1 MRPNIPNGKIGQIQL
16 NPPHSPAKCLT
27 EFTLTRHS
35 AVYTGGHVDTV
46 HVVDRLGISAATAA
60 DLYRQRLVT
69 DPDTSLA
76 EVMSYVNRMIV
87 ARGANPLDPVEV
99 VCNFSAR
106 NVNASQLGTWLSTY
120 RGSIDLSHNHLR
132 TLDWNLSHLQ
142 GDLLLHNNLLINVDG
157 LPSIIDGALDLTN
170 NEIEDYSGF
179 AKVSKVTGTIK
190 IPAITDISKILP
202 IFNVDFQR
210 VVLARTQKRDNRWI
224 PITDPTTVHRV
235 DEIER
240 IINSVGRG
248 RVGMLRALKEMSV
261 YVPATS
267 DRCGLPMEA

>member
-1 MRPNIPNGKIGQIQL
+1 MRHNIPNGQIQL
-16 NPPHSPAKCLT
+16 NPPRSPAKCLT
-27 EFTLTRHS
+27 EFALTSHS

-69 DPDTSLA
+69 NPDTSLA
-76 EVMSYVNRMIV
+76 EVMGYINRMIA
-87 ARGANPLDPVEV
+87 ARGANPADPVEV

-106 NVNASQLGTWLSTY
+106 NVNVSQLGTWLSTY
-120 RGSIDLSHNHLR
+120 RGSID
-132 TLDWNLSHLQ
+132 LSHLQ

-157 LPSIIDGALDLTN
+157 LPSIIDGALDSTN

-179 AKVSKVTGTIK
+179 AKISKVTGTIK

-210 VVLARTQKRDNRWI
+210 VVLARTQKCDNRWI
-224 PITDPTTVHRV
+224 PISDPTTVHRV
-235 DEIER
+235 GEIER
-240 IINSVGRG
+240 IINSVGHG

-261 YVPATS
+261 HVPAPS
-267 DRCGLPMEA
+267 DRCGLPMEV